1 MAEQITQENRL
12 LAVHTP
18 AGQDVL
24 LISGFAGSESI
35 SQPFRYTVKMVADVQ
50 SNKPAQVKQHDL
62 VGKAFTVRIK
72 LSEPGSGA
80 DAGERYICGFCERF
94 SKDSQDDN
102 FAYYTAAIVPWFS
115 FLNYGAN
122 CRIFQDKSVPDII
135 KQVVEEM
142 GYSAYLQMNLTK
154 TYTVWDYCVQYRE
167 TDFAFISRLMEHE
180 GIFYFFEHSN
190 GKHAMVLC
198 DSPSGYKALP
208 EQATFVYAPAQGQDT
223 AADTIRTWSIA
234 EQIHAGKHTMRDF
247 HHEMPHNFME
257 VTEQSPGVADEGK
270 QFELYDYPG
279 NYAKQFNKPAARLGD
294 VRPEGEKL
302 DRHRIQAPE
311 TSQLVFNGSSRCRAF
326 STGYKITVQGGE
338 AAGSYLLTEA
348 SHNAIQQPDYQNR
361 EKLGASYENS
371 FRCIKSA
378 VPYVPPMLNPKP
390 VAVGLDTAFVIDET
404 ASGNTEEI
412 WPDKYGRVRV
422 RFHWDRE
429 AKYACWVR
437 VVQGWAGRAWGH
449 QWIPRVGD
457 EVVISFLH
465 GDPDCPIVT
474 GSVYNKDNMPV
485 FTLPDNKTQSG
496 LLTRSS
502 MKGGAANYNMLRFED
517 KKGSEEIFLQAE
529 KDMNSV
535 IEHDETRKVGND
547 RTTTIH
553 VNDAETVETGDHT
566 LTVQQG
572 NRSATIHQNETVTV
586 QSGNRS
592 VTISQ
597 GSDSLTISM
606 GDRTTTVSM
615 GGVTTKSP
623 MGTNETD
630 AMQVNINGTMSVK
643 LSCGASSIEMSPAT
657 IKITA
662 PMVLINS

>member
-1 MAEQITQENRL
+1 
-12 LAVHTP
+12 
-18 AGQDVL
+18 
-24 LISGFAGSESI
+24 
-35 SQPFRYTVKMVADVQ
+35 
-50 SNKPAQVKQHDL
+50 
-62 VGKAFTVRIK
+62 
-72 LSEPGSGA
+72 
-80 DAGERYICGFCERF
+80 
-94 SKDSQDDN
+94 
-102 FAYYTAAIVPWFS
+102 
-115 FLNYGAN
+115 
-122 CRIFQDKSVPDII
+122 
-135 KQVVEEM
+135 
-142 GYSAYLQMNLTK
+142 
-154 TYTVWDYCVQYRE
+154 
-167 TDFAFISRLMEHE
+167 
-180 GIFYFFEHSN
+180 
-190 GKHAMVLC
+190 
-198 DSPSGYKALP
+198 
-208 EQATFVYAPAQGQDT
+208 
-223 AADTIRTWSIA
+223 
-234 EQIHAGKHTMRDF
+234 
-247 HHEMPHNFME
+247 
-257 VTEQSPGVADEGK
+257 
-270 QFELYDYPG
+270 
-279 NYAKQFNKPAARLGD
+279 
-294 VRPEGEKL
+294 
-302 DRHRIQAPE
+302 
-311 TSQLVFNGSSRCRAF
+311 
-326 STGYKITVQGGE
+326 VQGGE
-338 AAGSYLLTEA
+338 AAGSYVLTEA
-348 SHNAIQQPDYQNR
+348 SHHAIQQPGYQNR
-361 EKLGASYENS
+361 EDIETPYENS
-371 FRCIKSA
+371 FRCIKST
-378 VPYVPPMLNPKP
+378 VPYVPLPLNPKP
-390 VAVGLDTAFVIDET
+390 VAYGLDTAFVIDET

-429 AKYACWVR
+429 SKYACWVR
-437 VVQGWAGRAWGH
+437 VVQSWAGRAWGH

-457 EVVISFLH
+457 EVVVSFLH
-465 GDPDCPIVT
+465 GDPDCPVVT

-496 LLTRSS
+496 LVTRSS

-572 NRSATIHQNETVTV
+572 NRIATIHQNETVTV
-586 QSGNRS
+586 QSGDRS

-606 GDRTTTVSM
+606 GDRATTVSM

-643 LSCGASSIEMSPAT
+643 LTCGASSIEMSPAT